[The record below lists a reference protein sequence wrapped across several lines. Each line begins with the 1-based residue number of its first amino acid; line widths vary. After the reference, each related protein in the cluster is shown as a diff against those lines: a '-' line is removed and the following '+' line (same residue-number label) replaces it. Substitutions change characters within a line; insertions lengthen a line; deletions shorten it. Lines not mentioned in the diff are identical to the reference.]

1 MIKGDSKDVY
11 NVAKDFYFKK
21 MFFFWTFD
29 SSKDVSVFTK
39 NVMQQYIDSNIF
51 NTDNNDKK
59 CYLNSKSEFLMWL
72 QRLD

>member
-1 MIKGDSKDVY
+1 
-11 NVAKDFYFKK
+11 
-21 MFFFWTFD
+21 
-29 SSKDVSVFTK
+29 
-39 NVMQQYIDSNIF
+39 MQQYIDSNIF